1 MIILHFKDGETEAQN
16 HEVYLSQGQANRKEE
31 SQAVD
36 TGTSAV
42 PKSSTTM
49 HALSVLLNDVDQA
62 KNSTLYRNSQNSE

>member
-49 HALSVLLNDVDQA
+49 HVLSVLLNDVDQA
-62 KNSTLYRNSQNSE
+62 KNSTLYRNFQNSE